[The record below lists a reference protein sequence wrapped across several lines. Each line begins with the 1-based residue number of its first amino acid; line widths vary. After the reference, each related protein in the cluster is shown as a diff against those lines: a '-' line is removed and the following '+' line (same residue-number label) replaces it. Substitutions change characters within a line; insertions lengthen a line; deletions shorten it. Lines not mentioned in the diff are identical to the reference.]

1 MENSNKHIHSIHY
14 QLNIPKNKRPTT
26 KEILNFG
33 LRNLNKKNNQV
44 NINYLKIYKFLRTE
58 IRKWQ
63 KDLDQ
68 LENWQVKYSENW
80 EGEIN
85 YDLNQLIF
93 LNDQL
98 RMMPTTIINNLTLKK
113 YRTYDQL
120 IRNRHKNNFKLLTG
134 LITKKDLNYIMD

>member
-80 EGEIN
+80 EEEIN

-134 LITKKDLNYIMD
+134 LIMKKDPNYIMD